1 MGNVGSLHFQW
12 NLTARAVVQRPSP
25 GLGPLGDESRALWK
39 SFRNHL
45 GQGSDKWPKVTDL
58 KSESVTGFIPES

>member
-1 MGNVGSLHFQW
+1 MWVPSTSSGTSLPASLSSVLRQA
-12 NLTARAVVQRPSP
+12 LCLLD
-25 GLGPLGDESRALWK
+25 GESRVLWK
-39 SFRNHL
+39 SFRNHP

>member
-12 NLTARAVVQRPSP
+12 NLTARVVVQRPSP
-25 GLGPLGDESRALWK
+25 GPVSIRWRVQVLWK
-39 SFRNHL
+39 SLRNHP